1 MMKRTERF
9 KDLTAVNAEL
19 IRLEGIRDAHAERLE
34 EHFQALK
41 QSEFR
46 SALVKNTA
54 KEILGNFAPGKLL
67 ASLFGG
73 GGMGS
78 GLSMALGAGKGGL
91 WKRLGM
97 FGLGL
102 AAPKVL
108 KMMESISLPD
118 IGHELMV
125 SWERLKDHMEQ
136 RREEKEIRKD
146 MEKEEN
152 AQL

>member
-1 MMKRTERF
+1 MMKRTDRF

-19 IRLEGIRDAHAERLE
+19 IRLESIRDAHADRLE

-54 KEILGNFAPGKLL
+54 KEVFGNFAPAKLL
-67 ASLFGG
+67 ASLIGG
-73 GGMGS
+73 GGVGS
-78 GLSMALGAGKGGL
+78 GLSMALGAGKGGI

-97 FGLGL
+97 FALGL
-102 AAPKVL
+102 AAPKIL
-108 KMMESISLPD
+108 KQVESISIPD
-118 IGHELMV
+118 IVHEFGV
-125 SWERLKDHMEQ
+125 SWERIKDHLQQ
-136 RREEKEIRKD
+136 RREEKEFEK
-146 MEKEEN
+146 EKEEN